1 MFRGR
6 FRKEPFFVLFFCSFI
21 LIQDAI
27 PCGPSFPEQVLT
39 NREGALFEEITGDF
53 YVDIHQL
60 IPKGKERSFFVDAA
74 TREELE
80 KKQLSEDMFTLLTS
94 VRALKDSDT
103 AYAKGEKLPES
114 IRVYTAGAVGYHNG
128 QFLQAIGYFN
138 KVLALEKEDKQRAVW
153 ATYMLAKIAYLQDNS
168 SVAETGFQDVRKLI
182 LMGFPDPLGLAASS
196 YGEEARIYY
205 KALDY
210 AKAFALYA
218 KQVSYGSSSGINSI
232 KIALVQLMNED
243 DIVIEKTTH
252 DAFARNLI
260 ILYAHSYLG
269 GYDNRIDEYS
279 TDEERKDLKI
289 KTAKEDK
296 FLASIIKKTLAQSQ
310 DEQIFQLKV
319 AGWLAANRYARG
331 DFELASQLVKFDKS
345 ALSQWIKAKLA
356 LRKGDLNT
364 AHAALSQAISRFPI
378 VKDDNSTQAERFR
391 RLNAEYGILKLG
403 RKDYL
408 QALKLFYINTD
419 SWDYWRDV
427 AHIAERVLTLNELKI
442 FVDQYVPS
450 LSEAQM
456 VLMTKADKGEEAF
469 YEALENSKYGSY
481 FDEIYDRKKIDK
493 DYFKKKHAITLRAIL
508 ARRMLRNGLLD
519 DALVYFDKKTLRTIA
534 KQYVDALESA
544 NSQWSSDVTRAKAW
558 YQAAVIA
565 KNNGMEILGFELTP
579 DEAFLDGSYSTES
592 DKSLVIPFQANTF
605 TSADEQTRCEQ
616 SVATPDLRFHYR
628 LVAADYM
635 LKAANLVPQS
645 SQAFAAILCQSTGW
659 NLVRYPEYGQAAY
672 KKYLKEGAYVP
683 WASHF
688 GDQCQHPNFESA
700 KTRVWTER
708 YQTIKSQLR
717 PYKYIIYFGV
727 FVSIGIFILILWR
740 MKGAKIWRN
749 NG

>member
-6 FRKEPFFVLFFCSFI
+6 LRKESFFFIFICSFV

-27 PCGPSFPEQVLT
+27 SCGPFFPEQVLT
-39 NREGALFEEITGDF
+39 NREAALFEEITGDF

-60 IPKGKERSFFVDAA
+60 IPKGKESSFFVNGT
-74 TREELE
+74 TREALE
-80 KKQLSEDMFTLLTS
+80 KKQLSQDVFTLLS
-94 VRALKDSDT
+94 SIRVLKDSDT
-103 AYAKGEKLPES
+103 AYAKGEKLPEA
-114 IRVYTAGAVGYHNG
+114 IRAYTAGAIGYHNG
-128 QFLQAIGYFN
+128 QFLKAIDYFN

-168 SVAETGFQDVRKLI
+168 LAAVTGFQEVRKLV
-182 LMGFPDPLGLAASS
+182 LRGFPDPLGLAISS
-196 YGEEARIYY
+196 YGEEARVHY

-210 AKAFALYA
+210 AKAFNLYA
-218 KQVSYGSSSGINSI
+218 KQVPYESGSISL
-232 KIALVQLMNED
+232 KLALDQFMNED
-243 DIVIEKTTH
+243 EAVIEKAIQ
-252 DAFARNLI
+252 DAFSRNLI
-260 ILYAHSYLG
+260 ILYAHSYFKS
-269 GYDNRIDEYS
+269 DHNEIDEYS
-279 TDEERKDLKI
+279 TDEERKKLKI
-289 KTAKEDK
+289 KIAKEDK
-296 FLASIIKKTLAQSQ
+296 FFASIVKKTLAQSQ
-310 DEQIFQLKV
+310 ESQIFQLKV

-378 VKDDNSTQAERFR
+378 TKDDNSTQAERFR
-391 RLNAEYGILKLG
+391 RLNAEYGILQLG
-403 RKDYL
+403 RKNYL
-408 QALKLFYINTD
+408 QALRIFYINTD
-419 SWDYWRDV
+419 TWDYWRDV
-427 AHIAERVLTLNELKI
+427 AHIAERVLTLNELKT
-442 FVDQYVPS
+442 FVDQYAPPV
-450 LSEAQM
+450 SEEKIA
-456 VLMTKADKGEEAF
+456 LMTKADKGEEAF

-534 KQYVDALESA
+534 EQYVNALHNA
-544 NSQWSSDVTRAKAW
+544 NSQWSTAVTRAKAW
-558 YQAAVIA
+558 YQAAMIA
-565 KNNGMEILGFELTP
+565 KNNGLEILGFELTP
-579 DEAFLDGSYSTES
+579 DEAFLDGMYSTEN
-592 DKSLVIPFQANTF
+592 DQSLIIPFQANTF

-616 SVATPDLRFHYR
+616 SGATPDLRFHYR

-635 LKAANLVPQS
+635 LKAADLVPQS

-688 GDQCQHPNFESA
+688 GDQCRHPNFESA

-717 PYKYIIYFGV
+717 PYKYLIYFGI
-727 FVSIGIFILILWR
+727 FVSIGMVILILWR
-740 MKGAKIWRN
+740 RKDAKTDA
-749 NG
+749 